1 MKFSVKRLDFISN
14 PLFFF
19 NWLCGWELGAL
30 AMEYSF
36 IGILHKGDATF
47 VASLP
52 LKDRL
57 SNNGQGTESNQNF
70 GYARSGLLNLVPL
83 KQRSGRYRLKSA
95 LPI

>member
-1 MKFSVKRLDFISN
+1 M
-14 PLFFF
+14 
-19 NWLCGWELGAL
+19 

-36 IGILHKGDATF
+36 IDILHKGDA
-47 VASLP
+47 VIAGLP

-57 SNNGQGTESNQNF
+57 SNNGQGTEINQNF

-95 LPI
+95 LPK

>member
-14 PLFFF
+14 PLVCSD
-19 NWLCGWELGAL
+19 WCGREVGAL

-36 IGILHKGDATF
+36 IGILHQGDVAF

>member
-1 MKFSVKRLDFISN
+1 MKRLDFISN
-14 PLFFF
+14 PLVCSD
-19 NWLCGWELGAL
+19 WLCDRESAAM

-36 IGILHKGDATF
+36 IDILYKGDVAF

-52 LKDRL
+52 LRDRL
-57 SNNGQGTESNQNF
+57 SNNGQGTESKQNF

>member
-1 MKFSVKRLDFISN
+1 MKFSVKLLDFISN
-14 PLFFF
+14 PLVCSD
-19 NWLCGWELGAL
+19 WCDRESAAM
-30 AMEYSF
+30 AMEYLF

-52 LKDRL
+52 FRDRL
-57 SNNGQGTESNQNF
+57 SNNGQGTEINQNF
-70 GYARSGLLNLVPL
+70 EYARSGLLNLVPL